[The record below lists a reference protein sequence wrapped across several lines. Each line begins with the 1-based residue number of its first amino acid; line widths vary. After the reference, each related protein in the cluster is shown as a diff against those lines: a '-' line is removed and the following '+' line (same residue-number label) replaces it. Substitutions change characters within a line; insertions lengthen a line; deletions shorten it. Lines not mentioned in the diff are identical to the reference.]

1 MKGEGVCM
9 IISMIK
15 RDFIRNK
22 AINITQWL
30 FIFLSAFLM
39 ASGSIIIINSFGA
52 IDSLFEIEKPPHFMQ
67 MHTGEIKQDEI
78 DDFAGSINYVTAQ
91 QTSEMLNID
100 GASIGFAMEREG
112 KTHWVTLSDSMM
124 DNGFVVQNRHFDYL
138 LNMNNEIIKVS
149 SGEIA
154 VPIKYM
160 KNYGL
165 KLGDRLIL
173 SEASFYREFVI
184 TDFIRDAQMGSSL
197 ASSTRFLVS
206 EEDFSLIKENIG
218 RLEYLIEFMLTG
230 NDKIDD
236 FQRLYEESGL
246 PDNGTA
252 VTYPLF
258 KMVNAIGEGMKAII
272 FILVSFLLIFIAVI
286 NLRFTILAT
295 LEDEIREIGTM
306 KAIGISHKDI
316 QKLYQS
322 KYIILSIAGCSLG
335 YAAAILFSG
344 TFTADM
350 ALNYGKRSLT
360 LWDIILSMAAVV
372 FVHCIILYFCKRVL
386 KRIRYITV
394 VQALI
399 RRDTG
404 SYKSKSRKIFKA
416 NTLSVE
422 RNRILPVNLLLGI
435 RELVIHSKTWF
446 LLLAVNALAVCIMI
460 IPANLYNTFRSPEF
474 ATYMGTA
481 ISDIRIDL
489 QFVKDLNRKHEE
501 IVKRLA
507 SDKDVHRFKVY
518 AHCLYEVLGEE
529 GWQDMQIEFGDYSD
543 FIVAYLEGRGPE
555 REGEI
560 AVSTMNAKKYSVG
573 VGDTLKL
580 RITGEEKVYSVCG
593 IYQDVTNGGFTA
605 KTVYPYEPEDVV
617 KYTYFIDT
625 EDGIFPDAKASELAK
640 ELSFAKVIPM
650 EEYLAQTFDMVIDPL
665 SQAAIAV
672 KVVAVFI
679 TLLIT
684 VLFLKLNTAREYSQI
699 ANMKAMGF
707 SLWDIRMQ
715 YMLKTGIAAVMGI
728 LAGILISN
736 TLGESMVSALISA
749 AGFGL
754 SMIDFAI
761 RPMEIYLLYPSMV
774 IIAAVSA
781 AWLCSAAVKKYN
793 IVGMIQE

>member
-1 MKGEGVCM
+1 
-9 IISMIK
+9 
-15 RDFIRNK
+15 
-22 AINITQWL
+22 
-30 FIFLSAFLM
+30 
-39 ASGSIIIINSFGA
+39 
-52 IDSLFEIEKPPHFMQ
+52 
-67 MHTGEIKQDEI
+67 
-78 DDFAGSINYVTAQ
+78 
-91 QTSEMLNID
+91 
-100 GASIGFAMEREG
+100 
-112 KTHWVTLSDSMM
+112 
-124 DNGFVVQNRHFDYL
+124 
-138 LNMNNEIIKVS
+138 
-149 SGEIA
+149 
-154 VPIKYM
+154 
-160 KNYGL
+160 
-165 KLGDRLIL
+165 
-173 SEASFYREFVI
+173 
-184 TDFIRDAQMGSSL
+184 
-197 ASSTRFLVS
+197 
-206 EEDFSLIKENIG
+206 
-218 RLEYLIEFMLTG
+218 
-230 NDKIDD
+230 
-236 FQRLYEESGL
+236 
-246 PDNGTA
+246 
-252 VTYPLF
+252 
-258 KMVNAIGEGMKAII
+258 
-272 FILVSFLLIFIAVI
+272 
-286 NLRFTILAT
+286 
-295 LEDEIREIGTM
+295 
-306 KAIGISHKDI
+306 
-316 QKLYQS
+316 
-322 KYIILSIAGCSLG
+322 
-335 YAAAILFSG
+335 
-344 TFTADM
+344 
-350 ALNYGKRSLT
+350 
-360 LWDIILSMAAVV
+360 
-372 FVHCIILYFCKRVL
+372 
-386 KRIRYITV
+386 
-394 VQALI
+394 
-399 RRDTG
+399 
-404 SYKSKSRKIFKA
+404 
-416 NTLSVE
+416 
-422 RNRILPVNLLLGI
+422 
-435 RELVIHSKTWF
+435 
-446 LLLAVNALAVCIMI
+446 
-460 IPANLYNTFRSPEF
+460 
-474 ATYMGTA
+474 MGTA

-684 VLFLKLNTAREYSQI
+684 VLFLKLNTAREYSRI

-707 SLWDIRMQ
+707 SVWDIRMQ

>member
-1 MKGEGVCM
+1 M
-9 IISMIK
+9 
-15 RDFIRNK
+15 
-22 AINITQWL
+22 
-30 FIFLSAFLM
+30 
-39 ASGSIIIINSFGA
+39 
-52 IDSLFEIEKPPHFMQ
+52 
-67 MHTGEIKQDEI
+67 
-78 DDFAGSINYVTAQ
+78 
-91 QTSEMLNID
+91 
-100 GASIGFAMEREG
+100 
-112 KTHWVTLSDSMM
+112 
-124 DNGFVVQNRHFDYL
+124 
-138 LNMNNEIIKVS
+138 
-149 SGEIA
+149 
-154 VPIKYM
+154 
-160 KNYGL
+160 
-165 KLGDRLIL
+165 
-173 SEASFYREFVI
+173 
-184 TDFIRDAQMGSSL
+184 
-197 ASSTRFLVS
+197 
-206 EEDFSLIKENIG
+206 
-218 RLEYLIEFMLTG
+218 
-230 NDKIDD
+230 
-236 FQRLYEESGL
+236 
-246 PDNGTA
+246 
-252 VTYPLF
+252 
-258 KMVNAIGEGMKAII
+258 
-272 FILVSFLLIFIAVI
+272 
-286 NLRFTILAT
+286 
-295 LEDEIREIGTM
+295 
-306 KAIGISHKDI
+306 
-316 QKLYQS
+316 
-322 KYIILSIAGCSLG
+322 
-335 YAAAILFSG
+335 
-344 TFTADM
+344 
-350 ALNYGKRSLT
+350 
-360 LWDIILSMAAVV
+360 
-372 FVHCIILYFCKRVL
+372 

-435 RELVIHSKTWF
+435 RELVIHSKAWF